1 MLAAALAL
9 LTLAPPDT
17 LRYDVLNHGRRA
29 GEMRVI
35 RSDTSVVIHYHHI
48 DRNRGRRA
56 ETRYRMDGDLI
67 LAGETWQ
74 LPLDGPVGDRPASS
88 DRFERAGDTF
98 RWRAGDSTRTAPATA
113 ASFYRL
119 GNATPYDLGLLA
131 RFALRQPDR
140 TARLV
145 NAPAPGRVEV
155 IADTVLPLRAGP
167 QRVRLAAV
175 HTGGRNP
182 AAVWLDGDDRF
193 FASSVGWFITV
204 PRGREDALPALRA
217 VEIAWRNGLAEALAR
232 EVAPAPV
239 PAVAIVNGDLFD
251 SERGVLVPRTT
262 VVIEGERITAVGP
275 ADATGIPAGARVID
289 ATGKTVM
296 PGMWDMHTHFQLTSQ
311 SGTSLT
317 QLATGITTI
326 RDLAADLDVAV
337 SHRDRANRGLLASP
351 RVILAG
357 FLEGP
362 GAWAGPS
369 EALARDED
377 EARAWVARYDSMGY
391 RQIKLYNL
399 IHPDLVPVIAEE
411 TRRRG
416 LRLSGHVPRGLTTPT
431 AVRLGFDEI
440 NHAAFLFST
449 FFPDS
454 LYVPRMRAYS
464 AVAAVVAP
472 AVDVDGPEM
481 TAMIALFRERGT
493 VIDGTFNLWMSA
505 RSGVGPS
512 VTGMP
517 AATFDSLARRSDA
530 NYLRLI
536 RRLYDAGVTIV
547 PGTDGS
553 SYNAELEVYEQA
565 GIPAPEVLRIATIVP
580 ARVMGDDRDLG
591 SVAVGK
597 VADVIVVDGRP
608 TERIGDLRRLT
619 HVIRAGRVYE
629 PAALRAALAPTP

>member
-204 PRGREDALPALRA
+204 PRGREDALPAQRA
-217 VEIAWRNGLAEALAR
+217 RR
-232 EVAPAPV
+232 
-239 PAVAIVNGDLFD
+239 
-251 SERGVLVPRTT
+251 
-262 VVIEGERITAVGP
+262 
-275 ADATGIPAGARVID
+275 
-289 ATGKTVM
+289 
-296 PGMWDMHTHFQLTSQ
+296 
-311 SGTSLT
+311 
-317 QLATGITTI
+317 
-326 RDLAADLDVAV
+326 
-337 SHRDRANRGLLASP
+337 
-351 RVILAG
+351 
-357 FLEGP
+357 GP
-362 GAWAGPS
+362 GARGRPRAGP
-369 EALARDED
+369 
-377 EARAWVARYDSMGY
+377 
-391 RQIKLYNL
+391 
-399 IHPDLVPVIAEE
+399 
-411 TRRRG
+411 RRG
-416 LRLSGHVPRGLTTPT
+416 DRQRGP
-431 AVRLGFDEI
+431 VRQ
-440 NHAAFLFST
+440 
-449 FFPDS
+449 
-454 LYVPRMRAYS
+454 R
-464 AVAAVVAP
+464 
-472 AVDVDGPEM
+472 
-481 TAMIALFRERGT
+481 
-493 VIDGTFNLWMSA
+493 
-505 RSGVGPS
+505 
-512 VTGMP
+512 
-517 AATFDSLARRSDA
+517 ARRAGPPHHGRDRGRA
-530 NYLRLI
+530 DH
-536 RRLYDAGVTIV
+536 RRWTGGRHGDTGGG
-547 PGTDGS
+547 PG
-553 SYNAELEVYEQA
+553 
-565 GIPAPEVLRIATIVP
+565 
-580 ARVMGDDRDLG
+580 
-591 SVAVGK
+591 
-597 VADVIVVDGRP
+597 
-608 TERIGDLRRLT
+608 
-619 HVIRAGRVYE
+619 H
-629 PAALRAALAPTP
+629 